1 MNPSIIGITTGYTPE
16 KGQNKAQQSVN
27 HDYVRAVERAGGCPV
42 LLPMTENAQS
52 LVPIFSV
59 LNGLIITGGPGITDG
74 LVGQLP
80 SDLPPVQAT
89 RHNNDLWAFDSAQ
102 KKQIPILGICY
113 GMQFINARF
122 GGTLYADVQ
131 NQCNTSPHSPKRT
144 HQPVFHDIAIQPH
157 THLANILK
165 TQHTTTNS
173 FHVQA
178 IEKLGQGLHLN
189 AQSPDHVIE
198 GFETKD
204 GRIIGVQFH
213 PEKMPQTVF
222 DRLFKNLIQKAKTTT
237 VT

>member
-1 MNPSIIGITTGYTPE
+1 MTPPLIGITTSYTPT
-16 KGQNKAQQSVN
+16 KDQNKAQQSVN
-27 HDYVRAVERAGGCPV
+27 HDYVLAIERAGGCPV

-52 LVPIFSV
+52 LTPICTL

-80 SDLPPVQAT
+80 PDLPSVQAT
-89 RHNNDLWAFDSAQ
+89 RHNNDLWAFDCAQ

-144 HQPVFHDIAIQPH
+144 DHPIFHKIAIQSD
-157 THLANILK
+157 THLSNILN
-165 TQHTTTNS
+165 TQATQTNS

-178 IEKLGQGLHLN
+178 IEKLGQDLYLN
-189 AQSPDHVIE
+189 AQSPDQVIE

-213 PEKMPQTVF
+213 PEKMPETIF
-222 DRLFKNLIQKAKTTT
+222 DRLFDNLIQMAQTTQAP
-237 VT
+237 